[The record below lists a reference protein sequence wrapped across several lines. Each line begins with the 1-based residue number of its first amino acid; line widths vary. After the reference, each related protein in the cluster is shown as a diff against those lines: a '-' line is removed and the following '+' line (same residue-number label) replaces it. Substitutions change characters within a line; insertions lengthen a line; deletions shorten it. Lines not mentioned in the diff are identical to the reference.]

1 MQTMDKRAYIDQALL
16 MAAAS
21 GVLLVLIMPLVIST
35 DTLYPFIVG
44 KALYS
49 RIFIEITF
57 AVWLVLA
64 VRNPSYRPVLSRLMI
79 AFTVYVAISLLA
91 GFTGVSLQRSLWSTY
106 ERMQGVIDLAHW
118 FAFTVVLTSLFRT
131 PGDWRLVLN
140 FSLLISAAMALMGV
154 ALIIGGELPFYGLPE
169 TGPRIVLTLGNA
181 TYVGAY
187 TLINALIGAGLL
199 AHSFTSRT
207 TGEQE
212 TPAAPRNRRRRRR
225 EGGSWGSVWSNLLW
239 WRLFWAATVSLNL
252 WMMLESGTR
261 VSLVALAAALA
272 AMAAGYLLWGRLK
285 PVKVAAAVM
294 IAGIAAVS
302 LFLVLGAGTP
312 LAQQLAERNQI
323 MNRLVNALQGNDAS
337 LQGRLTSVDFGLQ
350 GFADKPVLGWGPE
363 NYFAAW
369 GRHYDAE
376 KVGDSPEYLFDQAHS
391 KPVEELTTKGIAG
404 LSSYLSLWIL
414 MLWMVSA
421 RLRRSGADSE
431 ILVLVMGAAMV
442 AYFTH
447 NLALFDTPA
456 TFMQFVVLLGFA
468 ASLDTTRD
476 GLAERGRRIRLMA
489 GAVADGIRIRQL
501 ASRACRAPA
510 VGWLGVAALA
520 VILGMMIHLGNVRIY
535 QAAVE
540 GNRALAQRVPDWP
553 ARLYHFDRAI
563 SLFPPL
569 ANGPRQ
575 DMLGSALSDWNAL
588 LQFQGAAGTMHL
600 VDRTAEEI
608 LDSEPQ
614 LWYAY
619 VSLAQVYQNASS
631 LDPSYAAVARAY
643 VERAEGLAPETPGV
657 VAVKARQER
666 IEQALESSSAR

>member
-1 MQTMDKRAYIDQALL
+1 MQTADRKAYIDRALL
-16 MAAAS
+16 MAATS
-21 GVLLVLIMPLVIST
+21 GVLLVLIMPLVISRET
-35 DTLYPFIVG
+35 MYPFVVG

-49 RIFIEITF
+49 RVFIELTF

-79 AFTVYVAISLLA
+79 AFAVYLAISLLA

-106 ERMQGVIDLAHW
+106 ERMQGVVDLAHW
-118 FAFTVVLTSLFRT
+118 FAFALVLTSLFRT
-131 PGDWRLVLN
+131 PGDWRLLLN
-140 FSLLISAAMALMGV
+140 FSLLISLAMALMGV
-154 ALIIGGELPFYGLPE
+154 PSIIGGDLPFYELPE

-187 TLINALIGAGLL
+187 TLINALVGAGLL
-199 AHSFTSRT
+199 AHSFTSRAAA
-207 TGEQE
+207 EQK

-225 EGGSWGSVWSNLLW
+225 ERGSRGPAWSKLLW

-272 AMAAGYLLWGRLK
+272 ALAAGYLLWGRLK
-285 PVKVAAAVM
+285 PVKIAAAVVM
-294 IAGIAAVS
+294 AAMAAFW

-312 LAQQLAERNQI
+312 VAQQLAERNQT
-323 MNRLVNALQGNDAS
+323 MNRLISALQGNDAS
-337 LQGRLTSVDFGLQ
+337 LQGRLASVDFGLR
-350 GFADKPVLGWGPE
+350 GFVEKPALGWGPE
-363 NYFAAW
+363 NYYAAW
-369 GRHYDAE
+369 GRHYDAG

-391 KPVEELTTKGIAG
+391 KPIEELTTKGIVG
-404 LSSYLSLWIL
+404 LSSYLSLWML

-421 RLRRSGADSE
+421 RLKRSGADSE
-431 ILVLVMGAAMV
+431 ILVLVLGAAMV

-468 ASLDTTRD
+468 ASLDTAGD
-476 GLAERGRRIRLMA
+476 GLTENGRRMRRMA
-489 GAVADGIRIRQL
+489 GAVLDRLRIRQL
-501 ASRACRAPA
+501 AVRAGRAPA
-510 VGWLGVAALA
+510 AGWLGVAVLA
-520 VILGMMIHLGNVRIY
+520 VILGTTVHLGNVRVY

-540 GNRALAQRVPDWP
+540 ANRALVQRDPDWTV
-553 ARLYHFDRAI
+553 RLHHFDRAI

-575 DMLGSALSDWNAL
+575 DMLGSLLSYWNEL
-588 LQFQGAAGTMHL
+588 LQFQDAAGTMRL
-600 VDRTAEEI
+600 VDRTAGEI
-608 LDSEPQ
+608 IDSEPQ

-619 VSLAQVYQNASS
+619 VTLAQVYQNASS
-631 LDPSYAAVARAY
+631 LDPSYAAVARTY
-643 VERAEGLAPETPGV
+643 VERAEGLAPETPRV

-666 IEQALESSSAR
+666 IEKALESSSAQ